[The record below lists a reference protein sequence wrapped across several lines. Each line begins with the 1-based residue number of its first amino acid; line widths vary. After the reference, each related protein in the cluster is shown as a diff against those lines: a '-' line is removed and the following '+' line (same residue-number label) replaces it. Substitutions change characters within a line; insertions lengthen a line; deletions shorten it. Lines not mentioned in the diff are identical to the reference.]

1 MSYLANKLLSA
12 SSPRFAFDQAYLR
25 HWLPMTK
32 TGLADVYTDLKF
44 GMSANFLADNELTG
58 ISAPASAPWTADHP
72 RYAADGAMSRH
83 RAVRDTGSLTHEVI
97 AVTTL
102 SASDGVHIPSPASN
116 GGVTF
121 AIWMKPTEHIADH
134 DILFCQEGFADFY
147 PYDPTTPR
155 AKGWG
160 ITIGELG
167 KVAVHWGNGVANN
180 FETHTYNT
188 TADFTVGAW
197 HRIVVTIHNN
207 GNSSYSTEV
216 FIDKKPQVRESV
228 NGSWPSASYSTTSQ
242 TPRACSMMAGTWAD
256 MMIWTSEMTQKEV
269 NADYSYDFDTPF
281 VNYMN
286 DLYHYSAVPMAE
298 FAPSTTSTK
307 YVSPTEDL
315 NWYSARNIRLLSAN
329 DVVLGLVEPTV
340 AALPYMATPSD
351 MVGYFYEDPN
361 WYDFMDTG
369 GTWMFIRADSSNA
382 GSETYLYNYDRSG
395 DYIRIKLAADGKIKI
410 QFRGEKSTT
419 PDNKGYREMESQTHT
434 LPYNQDLLVAFWS
447 DGTEWRFYIEGIG
460 LVDLVETINTVTSGT
475 GITGADWI
483 ARVRG
488 GGKAAWMMKAV
499 AGAVER
505 NRTAGRIYGTGTS
518 DRLWNTPWLD
528 GLGTSIREGSVP
540 YKPFNHNILS

>member
-1 MSYLANKLLSA
+1 MSYLANKLAAA

-32 TGLADVYTDLKF
+32 TGLDAVSSDIKF
-44 GMSANFLADNELTG
+44 SMSANFVADNELTG
-58 ISAPASAPWTADHP
+58 LLNSAYAPWIADHP
-72 RYAADGAMSRH
+72 RYASDGAMSRH
-83 RAVRDTGSLTHEVI
+83 RAVRETGLLANEPLNVNT
-97 AVTTL
+97 A
-102 SASDGVHIPSPASN
+102 SALDFVHIPSPSSN
-116 GGVTF
+116 DGVTF
-121 AIWMKPTEHIADH
+121 AIWMKPTEHIATH
-134 DILFCQEGFADFY
+134 DILFCQEGFSDFY
-147 PYDPTTPR
+147 PYDLTHPR
-155 AKGWG
+155 AMGWG
-160 ITIGELG
+160 ITIGEMG
-167 KVAVHWGNGVANN
+167 KVAIHWGNGVDNN

-207 GNSSYSTEV
+207 GNSSYSTQV
-216 FIDKKPQVRESV
+216 WIDKKAQVRESV
-228 NGSWPSASYSTTSQ
+228 NGSWPTASYRTTYQ
-242 TPRACSMMAGTWAD
+242 TPKACMNMAGTWAD
-256 MMIWTSEMTQKEV
+256 LMIWTSEMTQKEV

-298 FAPSTTSTK
+298 MDRTSGTA

-315 NWYSARNIRLLSAN
+315 NWYSARNIRMYSAD
-329 DVVLGLVEPTV
+329 DVVLGLVEPTI
-340 AALPYMATPSD
+340 AALPYMATPTD

-361 WYDFMDTG
+361 WYDWMDTG
-369 GTWMFIRADSSNA
+369 GTWMFMRADSSNI
-382 GSETYLYNYDRSG
+382 GNETYLYSYERSG

-410 QFRGEKSTT
+410 QFRGENSTT

-434 LPYNQDLLVAFWS
+434 LPYDQDLLVAFWS

-475 GITGADWI
+475 GITGADWLYRI
-483 ARVRG
+483 RE
-488 GGKAAWMMKAV
+488 GGKVAWMMRAV
-499 AGAVER
+499 AGIVER

-528 GLGTSIREGSVP
+528 GLGTSIREGTVP